1 MFSTNP
7 AALMRSSSDAGIL
20 INIALFRH
28 GNSASGSSASHSM
41 LAFFAPLAPSMV
53 MVTGGVRPLKLPAV
67 AQPRITGVV
76 LALEEESTT
85 RTAEPQMFI
94 DSGCFGIDSNRA
106 LSLGT

>member
-1 MFSTNP
+1 
-7 AALMRSSSDAGIL
+7 MRSSSDAGIL

-53 MVTGGVRPLKLPAV
+53 MVTGGARPLKLPAV
-67 AQPRITGVV
+67 AQPRVTGVV